1 MEFLDPGVRSRGGV
15 EADPRQAQRTCRL
28 LGRRVA
34 CHGTSMLTLTFHV
47 CVELKRNLHRNK
59 FGNWFLQFLGV
70 QQEPPF
76 TSTSQSTV
84 TPRHPTTLFSK
95 SNSTNPQQGLD
106 RGRAI
111 PRRKGMNKKDSRTLS
126 QNNTTKTGGSVR
138 SAPPLPLLRYE
149 RRCILQDGRTGW
161 RISQLSRPEKDE
173 YPRSTQ
179 SQENAQRQ
187 HERLNATRTA
197 FAQPAQTKHPVEIYL
212 SVDALNENTSSLDS
226 VPQDGHTV

>member
-1 MEFLDPGVRSRGGV
+1 MKTNSKREVGRDGAPGEQWHGALQDGRRLTWKLRKKPTSVPRVAVWISVEFLDPGVRSRGGV

-111 PRRKGMNKKDSRTLS
+111 PRRKGMNKKRLTD
-126 QNNTTKTGGSVR
+126 
-138 SAPPLPLLRYE
+138 PF
-149 RRCILQDGRTGW
+149 
-161 RISQLSRPEKDE
+161 PE
-173 YPRSTQ
+173 
-179 SQENAQRQ
+179 
-187 HERLNATRTA
+187 
-197 FAQPAQTKHPVEIYL
+197 
-212 SVDALNENTSSLDS
+212 
-226 VPQDGHTV
+226 

>member
-1 MEFLDPGVRSRGGV
+1 M
-15 EADPRQAQRTCRL
+15 
-28 LGRRVA
+28 A
-34 CHGTSMLTLTFHV
+34 CHGTSMLTLAFHV

-126 QNNTTKTGGSVR
+126 QNNTTKCEVH
-138 SAPPLPLLRYE
+138 LPH
-149 RRCILQDGRTGW
+149 RRCGTSGAVSCRMGVRDGEY
-161 RISQLSRPEKDE
+161 LSYRARKKDE
-173 YPRSTQ
+173 YPRTHSHRKTLRD
-179 SQENAQRQ
+179 NM
-187 HERLNATRTA
+187 
-197 FAQPAQTKHPVEIYL
+197 K
-212 SVDALNENTSSLDS
+212 
-226 VPQDGHTV
+226 G